1 MRDGASGRSGP
12 RPLTVI
18 RRTARWQPRTYVQI
32 WAMAVASYLVC
43 ELAYRIFAGWPRQPA
58 VAFVTAAVIWVG
70 IGISQSYYLHRR
82 RTD

>member
-1 MRDGASGRSGP
+1 M
-12 RPLTVI
+12 
-18 RRTARWQPRTYVQI
+18 RRTARSQPRTYVQI

-43 ELAYRIFAGWPRQPA
+43 EFAYCIFVGWPRQPA
-58 VAFVTAAVIWVG
+58 VAFVTAAVIWIG